1 MQMILALIVP
11 VYMSDTLVFQYKI
24 HSSNMT
30 RYCTKNKNDEGQ
42 LKWDFELAKDLW
54 SMEYFF

>member
-1 MQMILALIVP
+1 MQMVLALIVT

-54 SMEYFF
+54 SME